1 MYSSKISNNLIYK
14 LDFINNNDLYNFNIK
29 NERSKLY
36 RKILNLNSK
45 LNVEKNKI
53 NKYYEN
59 NCVLWDKLKKFSNEY
74 EFVYT
79 SSMSEFKNISMIYP
93 ISRSYFKLWEILH
106 DFKYLLNIDNNDG
119 TLFKTAHIAEGPG
132 GFIECIYKYICSYY
146 KDNIFNKI
154 KIYGLTLLSDDINIP
169 NWKIK
174 KNNIKS
180 FNIELNRRY
189 QGNGDLY
196 DIENINNFINNIGY
210 KSCNFITGD
219 GGFDFSYNYNEQEE
233 NFIFF
238 FISEIYLILNLLK
251 KEGNCIIK
259 IYDIYSKNSIK
270 LIYILTLFFNDIYIL
285 KPFTSRPANSEKYIL
300 CNNYNDDDKLLN
312 YMNILKDIIINKDI
326 KLLNNNNI
334 IIPYNFLDIIYKYN
348 VWYTDRQIKYINKTI
363 DLIEIN
369 IENNNEINIENNN
382 EINIENNNEINIEN
396 NNEINNNAYLS
407 KLYNSNKIK
416 CIEWCKY
423 YNINY
428 KK

>member
-45 LNVEKNKI
+45 LNLEKNKI

-169 NWKIK
+169 N
-174 KNNIKS
+174 
-180 FNIELNRRY
+180 
-189 QGNGDLY
+189 
-196 DIENINNFINNIGY
+196 
-210 KSCNFITGD
+210 
-219 GGFDFSYNYNEQEE
+219 
-233 NFIFF
+233 
-238 FISEIYLILNLLK
+238 
-251 KEGNCIIK
+251 
-259 IYDIYSKNSIK
+259 
-270 LIYILTLFFNDIYIL
+270 
-285 KPFTSRPANSEKYIL
+285 
-300 CNNYNDDDKLLN
+300 
-312 YMNILKDIIINKDI
+312 
-326 KLLNNNNI
+326 
-334 IIPYNFLDIIYKYN
+334 
-348 VWYTDRQIKYINKTI
+348 
-363 DLIEIN
+363 
-369 IENNNEINIENNN
+369 
-382 EINIENNNEINIEN
+382 
-396 NNEINNNAYLS
+396 
-407 KLYNSNKIK
+407 
-416 CIEWCKY
+416 
-423 YNINY
+423 
-428 KK
+428 

>member
-196 DIENINNFINNIGY
+196 DIENINTFINNIGY

-369 IENNNEINIENNN
+369 IENNNEIN
-382 EINIENNNEINIEN
+382 
-396 NNEINNNAYLS
+396 NNAYLS

>member
-36 RKILNLNSK
+36 KKILNLNSK
-45 LNVEKNKI
+45 LNLEKNKI

-196 DIENINNFINNIGY
+196 DIENINTFINNIGY